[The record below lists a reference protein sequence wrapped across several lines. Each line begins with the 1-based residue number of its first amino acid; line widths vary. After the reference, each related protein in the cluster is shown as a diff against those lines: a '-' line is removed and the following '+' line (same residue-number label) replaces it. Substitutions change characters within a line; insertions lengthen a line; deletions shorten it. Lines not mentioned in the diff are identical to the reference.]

1 MGCDGDLVMAGS
13 IFVTLLVMKN
23 VTGDGMDDD
32 SGEKNKD
39 DDIATVTSAVG
50 LIDAELSWLAPRPF
64 LEITPPH
71 SFFLVIGGGWI
82 SFF

>member
-13 IFVTLLVMKN
+13 ILVTLLVVNN

-32 SGEKNKD
+32 SGDKNKD

-50 LIDAELSWLAPRPF
+50 LIDAEISWLAPRP
-64 LEITPPH
+64 LLQIAKPPPH
-71 SFFLVIGGGWI
+71 SFFW
-82 SFF
+82 

>member
-32 SGEKNKD
+32 SGEK
-39 DDIATVTSAVG
+39 IRMM
-50 LIDAELSWLAPRPF
+50 I
-64 LEITPPH
+64 
-71 SFFLVIGGGWI
+71 
-82 SFF
+82 